1 MATTPASSL
10 SLTVR
15 RTFPAPRAEVFRA
28 WTDPKALTRWWGPPG
43 HESPSADVDLR
54 VGGRYRFAMR
64 KLPDGKPFYVHGVY
78 REIVIPDR
86 LVFTWNWEGG
96 PPFGSHTLVTLE
108 FHDAAGGTEI
118 VLTHERFE
126 SEQARDEHTKG
137 WRGCLEKLSAFFETN
152 LDGLAR
158 LP

>member
-1 MATTPASSL
+1 VDGPERADALVGTAGTRVALGGCRSQG
-10 SLTVR
+10 R
-15 RTFPAPRAEVFRA
+15 R
-28 WTDPKALTRWWGPPG
+28 
-43 HESPSADVDLR
+43 
-54 VGGRYRFAMR
+54 
-64 KLPDGKPFYVHGVY
+64 PDGKPFYVHGVY

-96 PPFGSHTLVTLE
+96 PPFGSDTLVTLE

-126 SEQARDEHTKG
+126 TEQARDEHTKG
-137 WRGCLEKLSAFFETN
+137 WHGCLEKLSEFFEAN